1 MTSEAKLDWSEP
13 KKIDLGD
20 GQFETL
26 PADKLQ
32 RQEYADFIADFLANQ
47 GFEEASG
54 ERKNYVLNLN
64 AEWGSGKTY
73 FLRRLSEDLKQ
84 HHPVVYLDAWKQDY
98 SEDPLMTVVSSMI
111 SQLKSQARLT
121 DVDEGTFEAPKK
133 LLGLLKAAAPS
144 IAGAFVKRYGG
155 FDPLELWKNSETEG
169 VPPKT
174 TGDTD
179 SNEVD
184 ISATASQM
192 VKELLCQHEDK
203 SEAIESIKLNVKGW
217 VEAVVGLDTA
227 RDDYH
232 RKFPAFVFIDE
243 LDRCRPSYAVEMLE
257 VIKHIFDIEGVVFIV
272 ATDTAQL
279 QHAVKA
285 IYGEGF
291 DARTYLSRF
300 FNSRFTLRQP
310 SIDSLIYAHCDCDKL
325 SGKYLKEKHIVVW
338 PECESYEHNISNINS
353 VISCFGLP
361 ARTII
366 QITDRIIAILGHMKS
381 GSKVDLLMLTA
392 LMSLREKN
400 EDVYEAVI
408 SNKFGLSEWSRGNQ
422 VKLNRYL
429 TENYDFK
436 NRAIMLNVDSNVP
449 FDSQLEESL
458 TRYPDAVYKANL
470 SHYMKDIF
478 SIYLNSV
485 ESGYY
490 SSGNIG
496 RRLSAHIPL
505 KEKLAQRICTYP
517 ANSDSHEDENTSNA
531 WLDFYHS
538 LHKLED
544 VEIAYYQNLIE
555 LASALEWDDQP

>member
-1 MTSEAKLDWSEP
+1 MTSEVKLDWSEP
-13 KKIDLGD
+13 KKIELGD
-20 GQFETL
+20 GKFESL

-32 RQEYADFIADFLANQ
+32 RQEYADFIADFLSKQ

-54 ERKNYVLNLN
+54 DKKNYVLNLN

-73 FLRRLSEDLKQ
+73 FLRRLSEDLKV

-121 DVDEGTFEAPKK
+121 GVDENTFEAPKK

-144 IAGAFVKRYGG
+144 IVGAFVKRYGG
-155 FDPLELWKNSETEG
+155 FDPIELWENSQTED
-169 VPPKT
+169 VPPKST
-174 TGDTD
+174 ADAG
-179 SNEVD
+179 SNKVD
-184 ISATASQM
+184 MSATASQM
-192 VKELLCQHEDK
+192 VKELLRQHEDK
-203 SEAIESIKLNVKGW
+203 SEAIESIKLNVENW

-227 RDDYH
+227 RDDYN
-232 RKFPAFVFIDE
+232 RKYPAFVFIDE

-257 VIKHIFDIEGVVFIV
+257 VIKHIFDIAGVVFIV

-300 FNSRFTLRQP
+300 FNSRFTLKQP
-310 SIDSLIYAHCDCDKL
+310 TIDSLIYAHCDCEKL
-325 SGKYLKEKHIVVW
+325 SGQYIKQNRIVVW

-408 SNKFGLSEWSRGNQ
+408 SYKFGLSKWSDGNR

-429 TENYDFK
+429 TQNYDFK
-436 NRAIMLNVDSNVP
+436 NRNIMLNVDSNVP
-449 FDSQLEESL
+449 YDSLLDQSL
-458 TRYPDAVYKANL
+458 TQYPDAVYKANL

-478 SIYLNSV
+478 SIYLKSV
-485 ESGYY
+485 ESGYT
-490 SSGNIG
+490 GNGGIG
-496 RRLSAHIPL
+496 RHLSTNIPL
-505 KEKLAQRICTYP
+505 KEKLAQKVCTYP
-517 ANSDSHEDENTSNA
+517 ANRNSHEDEDTSNA

-538 LHKLED
+538 LYKLED
-544 VEIAYYQNLIE
+544 VDITYYQNLIE
-555 LASALEWDDQP
+555 LASALEWDD

>member
-1 MTSEAKLDWSEP
+1 MTSEVKLDWSEP
-13 KKIDLGD
+13 KKIELGD
-20 GQFETL
+20 GKFESL

-32 RQEYADFIADFLANQ
+32 RQEYADFIADFLSKQ

-54 ERKNYVLNLN
+54 DMKNYVLNLN

-73 FLRRLSEDLKQ
+73 FLRRLSEDLKV

-121 DVDEGTFEAPKK
+121 GVDENTFEAPKK

-144 IAGAFVKRYGG
+144 IVGAFVKRYGG
-155 FDPLELWKNSETEG
+155 FDPIELWENSETED
-169 VPPKT
+169 VPPKST
-174 TGDTD
+174 ADAG

-192 VKELLCQHEDK
+192 VKELLRQHEDK
-203 SEAIESIKLNVKGW
+203 SEAIESIKLNVENW

-227 RDDYH
+227 RDDYN
-232 RKFPAFVFIDE
+232 RKYPAFVFIDE

-257 VIKHIFDIEGVVFIV
+257 VIKHIFDIAGVVFIV

-300 FNSRFTLRQP
+300 FNSRFTLKQP
-310 SIDSLIYAHCDCDKL
+310 TIDSLIYAHCDCEKL
-325 SGKYLKEKHIVVW
+325 SGQYIKQNRIVVW

-408 SNKFGLSEWSRGNQ
+408 SYKFGRSEWSDGNR

-429 TENYDFK
+429 TQNYDFK
-436 NRAIMLNVDSNVP
+436 NRNIMFNVDSNVP
-449 FDSQLEESL
+449 YDSPLDQSL
-458 TRYPDAVYKANL
+458 TQYPDAVYKANL

-478 SIYLNSV
+478 SIYLKSV
-485 ESGYY
+485 EPDYNGSG
-490 SSGNIG
+490 GMG
-496 RRLSAHIPL
+496 RHLSTNIPL
-505 KEKLAQRICTYP
+505 KEKLAQKVCTYP
-517 ANSDSHEDENTSNA
+517 ANRNSHEDEDTSNA

-538 LHKLED
+538 LYKLED
-544 VEIAYYQNLIE
+544 VDITYYQNLIE
-555 LASALEWDDQP
+555 LASALEWDD